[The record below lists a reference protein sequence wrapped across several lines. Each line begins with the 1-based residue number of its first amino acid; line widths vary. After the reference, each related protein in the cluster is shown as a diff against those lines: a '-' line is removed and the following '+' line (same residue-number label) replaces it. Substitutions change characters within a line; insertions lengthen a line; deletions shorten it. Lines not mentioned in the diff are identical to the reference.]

1 MSKILKM
8 IIAKRQSPPPPHL
21 ALCSPLYSCCALM
34 DDASAKLES
43 VTDYHEEKTQ
53 VDASQTDAALANLA
67 KDVNVAEEEAVDMT
81 LVLSKEDIALI
92 EAEMEVDKAEA
103 ERALRLNGG
112 SVVEALG
119 YLVRST

>member
-1 MSKILKM
+1 
-8 IIAKRQSPPPPHL
+8 
-21 ALCSPLYSCCALM
+21 M

-53 VDASQTDAALANLA
+53 VDASQTDAALANLAA

>member
-1 MSKILKM
+1 MF
-8 IIAKRQSPPPPHL
+8 
-21 ALCSPLYSCCALM
+21 
-34 DDASAKLES
+34 D
-43 VTDYHEEKTQ
+43 HEEKTQ